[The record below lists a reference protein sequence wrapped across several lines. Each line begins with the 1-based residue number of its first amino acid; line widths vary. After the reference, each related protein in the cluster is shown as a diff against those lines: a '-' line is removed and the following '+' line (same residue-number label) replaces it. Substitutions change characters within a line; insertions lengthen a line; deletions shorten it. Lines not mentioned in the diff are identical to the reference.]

1 MLTKAKAIKFLV
13 YKSSHILTTSS
24 ASASSSEKKNKK
36 TGINY
41 LDELS
46 PQERTQVFKQAKEHW
61 NSLTVE
67 QRTEHLAEYYKAI
80 REKKRADG
88 GRLMNV
94 PDIDVV
100 REILNVDMP
109 KQKQA
114 AIEEAERNG
123 RPDIAED
130 LRHKRLGVD
139 LIEIRLFDEST
150 GKEIV

>member
-1 MLTKAKAIKFLV
+1 LV
-13 YKSSHILTTSS
+13 NNNN
-24 ASASSSEKKNKK
+24 NKK
-36 TGINY
+36 TGVNY
-41 LDELS
+41 IDELS
-46 PQERTQVFKQAKEHW
+46 PQERAQVFKQAKEHW

-67 QRTEHLAEYYKAI
+67 QRTEHLAKYYKAI

-139 LIEIRLFDEST
+139 VLEIKLYDQDT

>member
-1 MLTKAKAIKFLV
+1 LV
-13 YKSSHILTTSS
+13 NNN
-24 ASASSSEKKNKK
+24 NKK

-41 LDELS
+41 LYELS

-67 QRTEHLAEYYKAI
+67 QRTEHLAKYYKAI

-109 KQKQA
+109 KQK
-114 AIEEAERNG
+114 
-123 RPDIAED
+123 
-130 LRHKRLGVD
+130 
-139 LIEIRLFDEST
+139 
-150 GKEIV
+150 

>member
-1 MLTKAKAIKFLV
+1 MIIVRAATAVI
-13 YKSSHILTTSS
+13 I
-24 ASASSSEKKNKK
+24 EKK
-36 TGINY
+36 
-41 LDELS
+41 
-46 PQERTQVFKQAKEHW
+46 
-61 NSLTVE
+61 
-67 QRTEHLAEYYKAI
+67 
-80 REKKRADG
+80 KRQGG

-139 LIEIRLFDEST
+139 VLEIKLYDQDM

>member
-1 MLTKAKAIKFLV
+1 MIIVRAATAVI
-13 YKSSHILTTSS
+13 I
-24 ASASSSEKKNKK
+24 EKK
-36 TGINY
+36 
-41 LDELS
+41 
-46 PQERTQVFKQAKEHW
+46 
-61 NSLTVE
+61 
-67 QRTEHLAEYYKAI
+67 
-80 REKKRADG
+80 KRQGSG

>member
-1 MLTKAKAIKFLV
+1 
-13 YKSSHILTTSS
+13 
-24 ASASSSEKKNKK
+24 
-36 TGINY
+36 
-41 LDELS
+41 
-46 PQERTQVFKQAKEHW
+46 VFKQAKEHW

>member
-1 MLTKAKAIKFLV
+1 MIIVPAATAVI
-13 YKSSHILTTSS
+13 I
-24 ASASSSEKKNKK
+24 EKK
-36 TGINY
+36 
-41 LDELS
+41 
-46 PQERTQVFKQAKEHW
+46 
-61 NSLTVE
+61 
-67 QRTEHLAEYYKAI
+67 
-80 REKKRADG
+80 KRQGG

-139 LIEIRLFDEST
+139 VLEIKLYDQDT

>member
-1 MLTKAKAIKFLV
+1 M
-13 YKSSHILTTSS
+13 TTTS
-24 ASASSSEKKNKK
+24 ASAGAASSEKNKK

-41 LDELS
+41 LDGVS
-46 PQERTQVFKQAKEHW
+46 PQERAQVFNQAKEHW
-61 NSLTVE
+61 NSLTVG
-67 QRTEHLAEYYKAI
+67 QRTEHLAKYYKTI

-100 REILNVDMP
+100 RKILNVDMP

-114 AIEEAERNG
+114 AIEEAEGNG

-139 LIEIRLFDEST
+139 LIEIRLFDEDT

>member
-1 MLTKAKAIKFLV
+1 MIIVRAATAVI
-13 YKSSHILTTSS
+13 I
-24 ASASSSEKKNKK
+24 EK
-36 TGINY
+36 
-41 LDELS
+41 
-46 PQERTQVFKQAKEHW
+46 
-61 NSLTVE
+61 
-67 QRTEHLAEYYKAI
+67 
-80 REKKRADG
+80 KKRADG

-94 PDIDVV
+94 PDIDVI

-123 RPDIAED
+123 RPDTAED

-139 LIEIRLFDEST
+139 LLEIRLFDEDT

>member
-1 MLTKAKAIKFLV
+1 MRFQVYSLV
-13 YKSSHILTTSS
+13 NNNNN
-24 ASASSSEKKNKK
+24 NKK

-61 NSLTVE
+61 NSLTAE
-67 QRTEHLAEYYKAI
+67 QRTEHLAEYYKTI

-130 LRHKRLGVD
+130 LRRKRLGVD
-139 LIEIRLFDEST
+139 VLEIKLYDQDT

>member
-1 MLTKAKAIKFLV
+1 LRFQVYSLV
-13 YKSSHILTTSS
+13 NNNN
-24 ASASSSEKKNKK
+24 NKK

-46 PQERTQVFKQAKEHW
+46 PQERAQVFMQAKEHW

-67 QRTEHLAEYYKAI
+67 QRTEHLAKYYKTI

-139 LIEIRLFDEST
+139 VLEIKLYDQDT

>member
-1 MLTKAKAIKFLV
+1 
-13 YKSSHILTTSS
+13 
-24 ASASSSEKKNKK
+24 
-36 TGINY
+36 
-41 LDELS
+41 
-46 PQERTQVFKQAKEHW
+46 VFKQAKEHW
-61 NSLTVE
+61 NSLTME
-67 QRTEHLAEYYKAI
+67 QRTEHLAKYYKTI

-94 PDIDVV
+94 PDIDIV

-123 RPDIAED
+123 RPDITED
-130 LRHKRLGVD
+130 LRHKRLSVD
-139 LIEIRLFDEST
+139 VLEIKLYDQDT